1 MANIDH
7 LFKLGDAVKHKEPA
21 FAKVVTLVSCKLE
34 NLLNHKQVLI
44 LDPLVARDRSKLT
57 E

>member
-34 NLLNHKQVLI
+34 NLLNNEQVLV
-44 LDPLVARDRSKLT
+44 LDPLVTRDRSELT